1 MKCEM
6 FFHKMW
12 NVHETSRDNFKK
24 EIKMNGFKKVALF
37 LKVIVSLLAQR
48 TFGNP
53 GVTFL

>member
-1 MKCEM
+1 
-6 FFHKMW
+6 
-12 NVHETSRDNFKK
+12 
-24 EIKMNGFKKVALF
+24 MNGFKTVALF